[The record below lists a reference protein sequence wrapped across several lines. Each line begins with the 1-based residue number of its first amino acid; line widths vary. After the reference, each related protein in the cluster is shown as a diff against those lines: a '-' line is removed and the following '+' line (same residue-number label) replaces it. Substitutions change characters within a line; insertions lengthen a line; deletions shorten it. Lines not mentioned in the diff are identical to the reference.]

1 VLPLLILNVLSASL
15 PEPGPQLVLAM
26 FLTPTLLRWKLV
38 TLELVQVPLLQV
50 LTLLL
55 LLPKKMS
62 MLLVSL
68 KNGKEPALLVL
79 LLSLLESPML
89 VKSSNCTLSVP
100 TSSRLLLFAILT
112 PPRVAVSAL
121 PTLSASS
128 KPVLLAMIL
137 PVLLMDL
144 VLALVVK
151 IVWQTDLARLASLT
165 LTVVF
170 WMVVKRVFKLD
181 ATLQLVSVLTSFRAT
196 PILAKLAAHLLA
208 LLPMAD
214 LTVN

>member
-1 VLPLLILNVLSASL
+1 
-15 PEPGPQLVLAM
+15 
-26 FLTPTLLRWKLV
+26 
-38 TLELVQVPLLQV
+38 
-50 LTLLL
+50 
-55 LLPKKMS
+55 
-62 MLLVSL
+62 
-68 KNGKEPALLVL
+68 
-79 LLSLLESPML
+79 
-89 VKSSNCTLSVP
+89 
-100 TSSRLLLFAILT
+100 
-112 PPRVAVSAL
+112 
-121 PTLSASS
+121 
-128 KPVLLAMIL
+128 LAMIL

-181 ATLQLVSVLTSFRAT
+181 ATLQLVSVLTSFLAT